1 MAGILEGIRVLDF
14 GRWIAGPHSAHLLAD
29 LGADVVRVERP
40 KGEDDRFLMPVTRHG
55 EGAQYLP
62 CNGGKRSLTLDMGS
76 PEGRAV
82 MRRMIA
88 QADVVVANY
97 SPNGLKHFRLD
108 YETLKEIRPDIILA
122 SASAYGTEGPM
133 AERIGFDGVGQ
144 AVGGALWLTGEPGKL
159 YRAATAPIDFA
170 TSLSLAY
177 GTLAAIIGRMRT
189 GKGAHVQASLVG
201 TSLNLT
207 NQILMEEATG
217 FNHREPTGNCSP
229 MSGPSHVYRA
239 RDGWFIMQVIG
250 QQVIGKNVFRRWCT
264 VVDRTD
270 LIDDPR
276 FATDQL
282 RGDNGAELSRIM
294 QAWCGD
300 RSRDECIDIL
310 GRASIGCGPV
320 LSPTE
325 VCAGA
330 LDLRQAFLREV
341 DFPGSDSI
349 PIAPP
354 PARLSHGTVALTRP
368 PLSGEHSDEV
378 LADYGYN
385 QAEIAA
391 LRAAGT
397 V

>member
-14 GRWIAGPHSAHLLAD
+14 GRWIAGPYSAHLLAD
-29 LGADVVRVERP
+29 LGADVVRIERP
-40 KGEDDRFLMPVTRHG
+40 KGEDDRYLMPVTRHG
-55 EGAQYLP
+55 EGAQYLQ
-62 CNGGKRSLTLDMGS
+62 CNGGKRSLALDMGS

-97 SPNGLKHFRLD
+97 SPNGLKHFGLD
-108 YETLKEIRPDIILA
+108 YETLKAIRPDIILA

-144 AVGGALWLTGEPGKL
+144 AVSAAIWLTGEPGKP

-189 GKGAHVQASLVG
+189 GKGAHVQASLVV

-217 FNHREPTGNCSP
+217 FNHREPTGNRSP
-229 MSGPSHVYRA
+229 MSGPSDVYSA
-239 RDGWFIMQVIG
+239 SDGWFIMQVIG
-250 QQVIGKNVFRRWCT
+250 QKVFKRWCK
-264 VVDRTD
+264 VVGRED
-270 LIDDPR
+270 LLEDPR

-282 RGDNGAELSRIM
+282 RGDNGAELSAIM
-294 QAWCGD
+294 QDWCGD
-300 RSRDECIDIL
+300 RSREECIDIL

-320 LSPTE
+320 LSPAE

-330 LDLRQAFLREV
+330 LDLRRAFLREV
-341 DFPGSDSI
+341 DFPGSDSV
-349 PIAPP
+349 PVAPP
-354 PARLSHGTVALTRP
+354 PARLSHGTVVLTRP
-368 PLSGEHSDEV
+368 PLLGEHSDEV
-378 LADYGYN
+378 LADYGFGPD
-385 QAEIAA
+385 EIAG
-391 LRAAGT
+391 LKAGGI